1 MLIKN
6 VVRFAVNMNLK
17 LKSWFTES
25 IQFVGMMIIDE
36 Y

>member
-6 VVRFAVNMNLK
+6 VVSFAVNMTLK
-17 LKSWFTES
+17 LKSWFTEN